1 MKKLKLDKLKNGDIF
16 DLDNTIYIK
25 YEYNEYFSNNSIIIL
40 NTNNFYSYI
49 TNIDDIEIKK
59 IFKNISNINKNF
71 IKIDN
76 FLINLEF
83 LIFAKANLKDNT
95 LKLIFKNNI
104 KLNLKFENDLLMII
118 YFSKLNNFIT

>member
-25 YEYNEYFSNNSIIIL
+25 YEYNEYFNNNSIIIL
-40 NTNNFYSYI
+40 NTDNFYSYI

-59 IFKNISNINKNF
+59 IFKNISNVNKNF

>member
-40 NTNNFYSYI
+40 NTDNFYSYI

-59 IFKNISNINKNF
+59 IFKNIGNINKNF

>member
-40 NTNNFYSYI
+40 NTDNFYSYI

-59 IFKNISNINKNF
+59 IFKNIGNIDKNF

-83 LIFAKANLKDNT
+83 LIFTKANLKDNT

>member
-16 DLDNTIYIK
+16 DLDNAIYIK

>member
-1 MKKLKLDKLKNGDIF
+1 MKLDKLKNGDIF

-40 NTNNFYSYI
+40 NADNFYSYI

-59 IFKNISNINKNF
+59 IFKNIGNINKNF

-83 LIFAKANLKDNT
+83 LIFTKANLKDNT

>member
-49 TNIDDIEIKK
+49 INIDDIEIKK

>member
-40 NTNNFYSYI
+40 NTDNFYSYI

-59 IFKNISNINKNF
+59 IFKNIGNINKNF

-83 LIFAKANLKDNT
+83 LIFTKANLKDNT

>member
-40 NTNNFYSYI
+40 NTDNFYSYI

-59 IFKNISNINKNF
+59 IFKNISNVNKNF

-83 LIFAKANLKDNT
+83 LRFAKANLKDNT

>member
-16 DLDNTIYIK
+16 DLDNIIYIK

-40 NTNNFYSYI
+40 NTDNFYSYI

-59 IFKNISNINKNF
+59 IFKNIGNINKNF

>member
-49 TNIDDIEIKK
+49 TNIDNIEIKK

>member
-1 MKKLKLDKLKNGDIF
+1 MKLDKLKNGDIF

-40 NTNNFYSYI
+40 NTDNFYSYI

-59 IFKNISNINKNF
+59 IFKNIGNINKNF

-83 LIFAKANLKDNT
+83 LIFTKANLKDNT

>member
-40 NTNNFYSYI
+40 NTDNFYSYI

-59 IFKNISNINKNF
+59 IFKNISNVNKNF

-76 FLINLEF
+76 FLINLES
-83 LIFAKANLKDNT
+83 LRFAKANLKDNT